1 MSLYPKL
8 YDWQK
13 KIVDYAATKTS
24 YGLFLDM
31 GL

>member
-1 MSLYPKL
+1 MI
-8 YDWQK
+8 YDNLFDFQK
-13 KIVDYAATKTS
+13 KIVDDLKTKSS

>member
-1 MSLYPKL
+1 MLYEKL
-8 YDWQK
+8 FDFQK
-13 KIVDYAATKTS
+13 KIVDEFHDRNS

>member
-1 MSLYPKL
+1 MIYDMLF
-8 YDWQK
+8 DWQK
-13 KIVDYAATKTS
+13 KIVDNNYTRKS